1 MLAVLFILF
10 CSLVD
15 SSAILSEGCKT
26 GTKGE
31 CDHHTHDQGSC
42 SFAVKDNCSLGSE
55 LPSSM
60 ASMMCKSLLRIMGR
74 TTMDY
79 KLPTVAC
86 YDEGQTKKQTD
97 EL

>member
-10 CSLVD
+10 RSLVD

-31 CDHHTHDQGSC
+31 CDHHTHDQGTK
-42 SFAVKDNCSLGSE
+42 FH
-55 LPSSM
+55 SSM
-60 ASMMCKSLLRIMGR
+60 TSMMCKSLLRIMGR
-74 TTMDY
+74 TPMDY

-86 YDEGQTKKQTD
+86 YEGQTKKQTAMNFKTC
-97 EL
+97 